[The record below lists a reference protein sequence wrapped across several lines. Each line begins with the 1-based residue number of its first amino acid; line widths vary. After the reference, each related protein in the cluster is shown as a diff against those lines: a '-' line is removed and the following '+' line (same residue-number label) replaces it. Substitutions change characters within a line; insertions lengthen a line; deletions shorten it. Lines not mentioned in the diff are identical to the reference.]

1 MNRVHRSQQQN
12 FKLPP
17 QPSTKF
23 TINPRS
29 LLWAA
34 LGIAFVLVLLISS
47 IPLTVE
53 QQLLFALAS
62 LGLSLLLRPNN
73 EKARFRV
80 IVLVSISII
89 ATGRY
94 IFWRLT
100 DSLGWMNSNIELTFL
115 DYFFSLGLL
124 AAEMYAWAV
133 LFLGYFQ
140 TIWPLK
146 REILPMP
153 EDRSLWPSV
162 DVFIP
167 TYNEPLKVVS
177 ATILAAKNIDW
188 PKDRLKVYVLDD
200 GCREEF
206 KKFSDEA
213 GVHYIERESSEGAK
227 AGNINHAMKL
237 TGGEFIAIFDSDHV
251 PVRSFLTKTMGWFLR
266 DKKLGLVQTPHLF
279 FTPDPVERNLQVFH
293 KVPPEGQ
300 LFYGLVQDG
309 NDTWDSTFFC
319 GSCAVLKRQALDE
332 VGGIA
337 TDTVTEDA
345 HTSLLIQKN
354 GWTSA
359 YINTPLAAGLATE
372 RLSAH
377 IGQRRRWARGMMQIF
392 RVDNP
397 LFAKGLNL
405 GQRLC
410 YFNAMLHFLF
420 GLPRIVFLT
429 APLAYLFFEAYVIQA
444 SAALIAVYAL
454 PHIFQA
460 QVANSVMQGRY
471 RHSFWADVYETLI
484 SAHLVGPT
492 LGALVAPKKGQFN
505 VTEKG
510 GVVKEDHFDWS
521 SSRFVFFLLLLNLIG
536 LVVAFVRLFWWNP
549 GETGTVLI
557 NLGWTAYNSIILGA
571 ALSVAWERR
580 QRRNTPRVHR
590 FVEALVHTADG
601 KKIRAVSTDMSL
613 NDISLKI
620 PPNALIHRGDQLTI
634 ELFDGE
640 QGYKFK
646 GTAATVLT
654 RHLGVRFAAFA
665 PKKMSDL
672 IYFTHARDKS
682 WDEWYNVWKPSKP
695 LASFLEIVRF
705 GVLGV
710 LRALFGHSDDPESNR
725 LRPDLK
731 TAAWVVAILLLAA
744 SSYLIPRPARADSE
758 IPATGE
764 PVVLSF
770 KHLGATSPIQL
781 RGGNSQD
788 DVWFSLRADQV
799 AKNVELRLSYQI
811 AQQLLKDYRSL
822 DITLNGQMVKSIPI
836 NQETVEQDTVSVIPI
851 DPLFVTDLNQ
861 LSFKLVPIEPEFC
874 EKLDEHAISAEISEL
889 SEIAMDVHPL
899 TIINDLS
906 LFPIPFFDKNDDQQL
921 ILPFVMNAAMTQS
934 TSALKASA
942 ILASWFGAKA
952 DYRGADFPVI
962 DTLPQRHA
970 VVFVT
975 PKAPSALLPDLSID
989 GPAVSIM
996 SHPDIDNVK
1005 LLVISGQD
1013 DDDLIKAVTALV
1025 SGQIPLAGPT
1035 IAFDQPITI
1044 PKRQA
1049 YDAPRWLKDG
1059 QDTLFSELQAPSK
1072 LVNYGI
1078 SPKTI
1083 SINFRV
1089 PPDLYAWRKDELP
1102 VHLSYH
1108 YTDLPLKNES
1118 SLDISLGENWLKSL
1132 DLDSNTTV
1140 PGSKPYT
1147 VQAINKKEP
1156 VLIRQ
1161 VTDSDTTFLPMYQL
1175 AGINDLK
1182 FYYDLQLPDEAAK
1195 ACASLYTRN
1204 MSTGITPDSHF
1215 SLAGWSHFTRMPDL
1229 AKFANLGFPYTR
1241 YADLSESAF
1250 ILPNQPDRREIQVM
1264 LNTVGKMGGATGY
1277 PAFALEILFPNDI
1290 AAVDNKDLLV
1300 IGTDERQPLLQEW
1313 QEKLPVILSTESGS
1327 PHWTL
1332 RPLSLIEK
1340 AQLWWKGEKT
1350 ERPGAA
1356 RHRLAEID
1364 NNIVSVISLQSP
1376 LQSRRTATLLLANH
1390 PRDLLRITQALND
1403 SDTVAGFQ
1411 GDVTLLS
1418 NQQAP
1423 DHFRLLPSYYVG
1435 ELPWLTWLRWYLSNH
1450 ILALILLFVSV
1461 AVILSLTLQSMMK
1474 EQARRRQPS
1483 HPQHT

>member
-1 MNRVHRSQQQN
+1 MNRVYRSQQN

-17 QPSTKF
+17 QRPAKPPGNS
-23 TINPRS
+23 RS

-34 LGIAFVLVLLISS
+34 LGIAFILVFLISS
-47 IPLTVE
+47 IPLTVD
-53 QQLLFALAS
+53 QQLLFALAA

-73 EKARFRV
+73 EQARFRV
-80 IVLVSISII
+80 IVLISISVI

-94 IFWRLT
+94 IYWRLT

-115 DYFFSLGLL
+115 DYFFSMGLL
-124 AAEMYAWAV
+124 AAELYAWTV

-146 REILPMP
+146 REIMPLPD
-153 EDRSLWPSV
+153 DRSLWPSV

-177 ATILAAKNIDW
+177 ASILAAKNIDW
-188 PKDRLKVYVLDD
+188 PTGRLNVYVLDD

-206 KKFSDEA
+206 KTFADDA

-227 AGNINHAMKL
+227 AGNINHAMAL
-237 TGGEFIAIFDSDHV
+237 TGGEFIAIFDCDHI

-309 NDTWDSTFFC
+309 NDTWDATFFC
-319 GSCAVLKRQALDE
+319 GSCAVLKREALNE

-345 HTSLLIQKN
+345 HTSLLIQKK

-392 RVDNP
+392 RLDNP
-397 LFAKGLNL
+397 LLAKGLNL

-420 GLPRIVFLT
+420 GLPRIIFLT

-444 SAALIAVYAL
+444 SAALIAVFAL

-492 LGALVAPKKGQFN
+492 LGALIAPKKGTFN
-505 VTEKG
+505 VTDKG
-510 GVVKEDHFDWS
+510 GIVKQDHFDWS
-521 SSRFVFFLLLLNLIG
+521 SSRFVFFLLILNLIG
-536 LVVAFVRLFWWNP
+536 LVVAFLRLFWWNP

-557 NLGWTAYNSIILGA
+557 NLGWTTYNSIILGA
-571 ALSVAWERR
+571 ALSVSWERR
-580 QRRNTPRVHR
+580 QRRDTPRVHR
-590 FVEALVHTADG
+590 FVDALVHTADG
-601 KKIRAVSTDMSL
+601 KTIRAMSSDMSF

-620 PPNALIHRGDQLTI
+620 PPNTKIQRGDQVTV
-634 ELFDGE
+634 ELFDGD
-640 QGYKFK
+640 QGYKFE
-646 GTAATVLT
+646 GSAATILS
-654 RHLGVRFAAFA
+654 RHLGVRFASFS
-665 PKKMSDL
+665 PKKMSEL
-672 IYFTHARDKS
+672 IYFTHARDRA
-682 WDEWYNVWKPSKP
+682 WDEWYTVWKPSKP
-695 LASFLEIVRF
+695 LASFLEILRF

-710 LRALFGHSDDPESNR
+710 VRALFGHTDDPENR
-725 LRPDLK
+725 LRRNYK
-731 TAAWVVAILLLAA
+731 TAVWVLVVLVLAA
-744 SSYLIPRPARADSE
+744 TSYLVPRPARADTE
-758 IPATGE
+758 IPPAGE

-770 KHLGATSPIQL
+770 KHLGVTEPIQL
-781 RGGNSQD
+781 RGGNTQD
-788 DVWFSLRADQV
+788 DVWFALRADQV
-799 AKNVELRLSYQI
+799 AKNVELRLSYRI

-822 DITLNGQMVKSIPI
+822 EITLNGQMVKRIPI
-836 NQETVEQDTVSVIPI
+836 TEETVEQSSVSVLPI
-851 DPLFVTDLNQ
+851 DPLYVSDLNQ
-861 LSFKLVPIEPEFC
+861 LAFKLVPIEPEYC

-889 SEIAMDVHPL
+889 SEITMNIHPL
-899 TIINDLS
+899 IIVNDLA
-906 LFPIPFFDKNDDQQL
+906 LFPIPFFDQYDDQKL
-921 ILPFVMNAAMTQS
+921 ILPFVMNTAMTQS

-952 DYRGADFPVI
+952 DYRSADFPVI
-962 DTLPQRHA
+962 NELPKRHA

-975 PKAPSALLPDLSID
+975 PTAYSELLPELPTS
-989 GPAVSIM
+989 GPTATMM
-996 SHPDIDNVK
+996 SHPDIDEVK
-1005 LLVISGQD
+1005 LLVISGRD

-1035 IAFDQPITI
+1035 IRFDQPVSI

-1059 QDTLFSELQAPSK
+1059 QDTLFSELQAPSQ
-1072 LVNYGI
+1072 LNSYGI
-1078 SPKTI
+1078 SPKMI
-1083 SINFRV
+1083 DINFRV
-1089 PPDLYAWRKDELP
+1089 APDLYSWQQNELP
-1102 VHLSYH
+1102 VSIGYH
-1108 YTDLPLKNES
+1108 YTDLPLENES
-1118 SLDISLGENWLKSL
+1118 SLDVSLGEQWIKSL

-1140 PGSKPYT
+1140 PGSKPFT
-1147 VQAINKKEP
+1147 VQTADKKEP

-1161 VTDSDTTFLPMYQL
+1161 VIDNDTIYLPMYRL
-1175 AGINDLK
+1175 AGINKLS
-1182 FYYDLQLPDEAAK
+1182 FYYDLQLPEEAAK

-1204 MSTGITPDSHF
+1204 MRTGITPDSHF
-1215 SLAGWSHFTRMPDL
+1215 SLTGWYHFTRMPDL

-1241 YADLSESAF
+1241 YADLSETAF
-1250 ILPNQPDRREIQVM
+1250 ILPNQPHRSEIQTM
-1264 LNTVGKMGGATGY
+1264 LNIVGKMGGATGY
-1277 PAFALEILFPNDI
+1277 PAFALEVLFPNDV
-1290 AAVDNKDLLV
+1290 AVVDDKDLLI
-1300 IGTDERQPLLQEW
+1300 IGTDDRQPVLQEW
-1313 QEKLPVILSTESGS
+1313 QQQLPITLSSESAT

-1332 RPLSLIEK
+1332 RPLSLIEQ

-1356 RHRLAEID
+1356 RHRLTDVE

-1376 LQSRRTATLLLANH
+1376 LQSQRTATLFLANS
-1390 PRDLLRITQALND
+1390 PDDLLMISQAL
-1403 SDTVAGFQ
+1403 SDPETVAEFQ

-1418 NQQAP
+1418 HQQKP
-1423 DHFRLLPSYYVG
+1423 DHYRLLPSYYVG

-1450 ILALILLFVSV
+1450 ILALILLFITVSV
-1461 AVILSLTLQSMMK
+1461 LLAWVLQSMMREK
-1474 EQARRRQPS
+1474 AKSRQPT
-1483 HPQHT
+1483 HPQH